1 MKGIFLFCTKLWI
14 YLSELPLI
22 ILLMVA
28 IKQNGN
34 VKTPVKLYPMIV
46 ILIIGMILMFL
57 YYFRVLKIN
66 FEQIK
71 MIGPFS
77 GRDKAIIKK
86 DRTLSFT
93 LWPRGKMIVEL
104 SGRGEAPALDWV
116 LPEDYLEMEVNL
128 FRAKAVGN
136 ERTLKHCLMF
146 YGIPT
151 SDFDEIFTDKDITI
165 DYDDITLFAKN
176 EGELRKF
183 SIFFK
188 ESI

>member
-1 MKGIFLFCTKLWI
+1 M

-22 ILLMVA
+22 ILLMVS
-28 IKQNGN
+28 IKQNKH
-34 VKTPVKLYPMIV
+34 VDTPVKLYPMI
-46 ILIIGMILMFL
+46 IALIIGIVLIFL

-66 FEQIK
+66 YEQIK
-71 MIGPFS
+71 MIGLFS

-116 LPEDYLEMEVNL
+116 APEDYENLEVNL

-146 YGIPT
+146 FDIPT
-151 SDFDEIFTDKDITI
+151 GDFEEIFTDKDITI

-176 EGELRKF
+176 EGELRKV